1 MTGNIGFCARLGVC
15 AAGIVAAALSLP
27 AAAVGVP
34 GTPALATAATAAVR
48 PIQIQM
54 KNFAFDPPA
63 ITIKAGQT
71 LTWTNDDVVPHT
83 ATAERRTWDSGQ
95 MAPGR
100 SYTVTVTKPGTYEY
114 TCSIHPFMHA
124 KVIVTEQP

>member
-1 MTGNIGFCARLGVC
+1 MAGNIRFCARLGVC
-15 AAGIVAAALSLP
+15 AAGIVATALWLP
-27 AAAVGVP
+27 PAAVGVP
-34 GTPALATAATAAVR
+34 GTPARAAAASPAGR

-63 ITIKAGQT
+63 LTIKAGQT

-83 ATAERRTWDSGQ
+83 ATADGKTWDSGQ

-114 TCSIHPFMHA
+114 TCSNHPFMRA
-124 KVIVTEQP
+124 KVIATK

>member
-1 MTGNIGFCARLGVC
+1 MTDRAGFCRRWGVRG
-15 AAGIVAAALSLP
+15 AGIAAATLLLLP
-27 AAAVGVP
+27 AAVRVADTSP
-34 GTPALATAATAAVR
+34 RAAEAAGP

-63 ITIKAGQT
+63 IAIKAGQT

-83 ATAERRTWDSGQ
+83 ATADGKTWDSGQ

-114 TCSIHPFMHA
+114 TCSNHPFMRA
-124 KVIVTEQP
+124 KVTVTN

>member
-1 MTGNIGFCARLGVC
+1 MAGSIGFCSRFAVC

-48 PIQIQM
+48 PIQIRV

-63 ITIKAGQT
+63 ITVKAGQT
-71 LTWTNDDVVPHT
+71 LSWTNDDVVPHT
-83 ATAERRTWDSGQ
+83 ATADGKTWDSGQ

-100 SYTVTVTKPGTYEY
+100 SYTVTVTKPGTYGY
-114 TCSIHPFMHA
+114 TCSNHPFMHA
-124 KVIVTEQP
+124 KVIVTK

>member
-1 MTGNIGFCARLGVC
+1 MAGKVRFWGRLG
-15 AAGIVAAALSLP
+15 ARGAGFVAAALLLP
-27 AAAVGVP
+27 AAVGVTVYSP
-34 GTPALATAATAAVR
+34 HASAAAAGAR

-63 ITIKAGQT
+63 ITIKAGQK

-83 ATAERRTWDSGQ
+83 STADRKMWDSGQ

-114 TCSIHPFMHA
+114 ACSVHPFMRA
-124 KVIVTEQP
+124 KVIVTK

>member
-1 MTGNIGFCARLGVC
+1 MANTVRVCGQLGVRGG
-15 AAGIVAAALSLP
+15 AIVAAGLLLLSAVVGVTADSP
-27 AAAVGVP
+27 RVADAAAG
-34 GTPALATAATAAVR
+34 AR
-48 PIQIQM
+48 PVQIQM

-63 ITIKAGQT
+63 IAIKAGQT

-83 ATAERRTWDSGQ
+83 ATADGKTWDSGQ

-114 TCSIHPFMHA
+114 TCSNHPFMRA
-124 KVIVTEQP
+124 KVIVTN